1 VIDRNNGGSP
11 RALDLNA
18 LRADPAQVD
27 QLNVEAL
34 VDVLG
39 RCAEER
45 DGLAVVE
52 RRVQSRLR
60 HMLHETVSTRDDF
73 PEDDDEL
80 VDDAQAGRFLK
91 VPESHAADL
100 RRRGEICEVLIGEK
114 YKRMR
119 AGDVRAYVRRARPV
133 GTETRR

>member
-1 VIDRNNGGSP
+1 VNP
-11 RALDLNA
+11 RDLDA
-18 LRADPAQVD
+18 LRADPGLVE
-27 QLNVEAL
+27 QLDVAAL
-34 VDVLG
+34 VDVLD

-45 DGLAVVE
+45 DRLAVVE
-52 RRVQSRLR
+52 RRAQTRLR
-60 HMLHETVSTRDDF
+60 EELHHVASPRDDF
-73 PEDDDEL
+73 PADNDEL

-100 RRRGEICEVLIGEK
+100 RRRGEIAEVLIGEK

-119 AGDVRAYVRRARPV
+119 AGDVRAYVRRPRAI